1 MQTLADMFLLVYET
15 IQPWLP
21 LLASVSIL
29 MALASMILI
38 PLLIVKMPADYF
50 VEDRHVRHWNV
61 WRALFYIVRNAF
73 AVVLLVAGII
83 MLVLPGQGL
92 LTIIIAVMVSDVP
105 GKYRFER
112 FLLRQRGVLKSM
124 NWVRKRYNKPPLQK
138 PQSANAKKN
147 GQP

>member
-1 MQTLADMFLLVYET
+1 MQAVVDVLALVYEA

-29 MALASMILI
+29 MALASMIFI

-61 WRALFYIVRNAF
+61 WRVLLYIVRNTF

-92 LTIIIAVMVSDVP
+92 LTIIISVMISDVP

-138 PQSANAKKN
+138 PQSTNVKKN